1 MTGGSRILVG
11 TLTWNIFHGLD
22 KPPDSSLVTWRS
34 RLLRVTEMDA
44 THAQVNRPLRV
55 EFAAL
60 LASYEW
66 DVALLQEAPP
76 RWLQALARGAG
87 ACGAASALTARNF
100 GAPLRGRLAELNPD
114 LMGSWE
120 GGSNQLLVR
129 PPWRIVETRRLT
141 LTRRPERRRMLWARL
156 RGSGGTTLA
165 IANMHLTAHDS
176 PQAGREALLA
186 AEHAVAWAG
195 EDPLI
200 FGGDLNAPE
209 TFRELRERF
218 GLVPEPEPK
227 TIEGVLGRRVEV
239 VEPPRALP
247 PEARE
252 LPGPGGRRL
261 RLSDHPPVV
270 GSFELAK
277 STAPTS
283 GGARTRAAGASG
295 LSRT

>member
-1 MTGGSRILVG
+1 MTGGSPILIRA
-11 TLTWNIFHGLD
+11 LTWNIFHGLD

-34 RLLRVTEMDA
+34 RLFRVTEMDA
-44 THAQVNRPLRV
+44 THAQVNRPLRA
-55 EFAAL
+55 EFAAM
-60 LASYEW
+60 LASYDW

-76 RWLQALARGAG
+76 RWLPALARGAG
-87 ACGAASALTARNF
+87 ACSAASALTARNF

-156 RGSGGTTLA
+156 RGSGGATLA
-165 IANMHLTAHDS
+165 IANMHLTAHNS

-227 TIEGVLGRRVEV
+227 AIEGLLGSRVEV
-239 VEPPRALP
+239 VESPRTLP

-252 LPGPGGRRL
+252 LPGPAGRLL

-270 GSFELAK
+270 GGFELAESAAT
-277 STAPTS
+277 STA
-283 GGARTRAAGASG
+283 GARTGAARAKG
-295 LSRT
+295 LSLT